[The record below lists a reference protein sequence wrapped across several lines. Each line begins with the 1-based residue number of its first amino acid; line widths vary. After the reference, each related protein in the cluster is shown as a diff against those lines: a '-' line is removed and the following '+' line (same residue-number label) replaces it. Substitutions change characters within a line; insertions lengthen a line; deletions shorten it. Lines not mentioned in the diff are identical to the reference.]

1 MLHAI
6 AATVVFTVP
15 LRIPAVSNK
24 RSILKLGSINQSRQ
38 SMKINI
44 LSAVLLASIM
54 VLFHACQQRRPERP
68 NIIFLLTDDQ
78 RWDALG
84 AMGNEIIRTPNL
96 DGLANEGVLF
106 TNAHVTT
113 AICCCSRASVLTGQ
127 YVSRHGINSF
137 QTDLVGEA
145 LRHTY
150 PLLLKNRAGYRIGF
164 IGKYGIGL
172 EEHPAD
178 SFDFWTCEKV
188 YQPSYELDDGNG
200 NYLHYTDKVKQDIM
214 DFLDRFG
221 GQDPFC
227 LSVSF
232 KAPHVEDNDP
242 RQFIYHPRYKDLYA
256 DVEIPLPETAG
267 QEYWDVFP
275 EDFRTNNE
283 ARKRWEIRFPDPE
296 KYQESVRGY
305 YRLLT
310 GVDDAVGDMLHK
322 LKELGIADNT
332 IIMLMG
338 DNGFYLAEHG
348 MAGKWYPHEE
358 SIRVPL
364 FIYDPRLPVES
375 RGLKRE
381 EMVLNIDVAPTILSL
396 AGVEAPAGMQGH
408 DLTRLYAGPPPEE
421 HWRNEFLYE
430 HTIEIPTIRPSL
442 AVVTEHYKFITYPD
456 LASGFE
462 EFYDLQAD
470 PHEKTN
476 LIHDPAHQETI
487 RACRNRL
494 AELQEQVR

>member
-1 MLHAI
+1 
-6 AATVVFTVP
+6 
-15 LRIPAVSNK
+15 
-24 RSILKLGSINQSRQ
+24 
-38 SMKINI
+38 MKIKLI
-44 LSAVLLASIM
+44 SSVLLAVIM
-54 VLFHACQQRRPERP
+54 ALLHACQKSQPELP

-84 AMGNEIIRTPNL
+84 AMDNEIIRTPNL
-96 DGLANEGVLF
+96 DNLANEGILF

-137 QTDLVGEA
+137 QTDLVGKA
-145 LRHTY
+145 LQQTY
-150 PLLLKNRAGYRIGF
+150 PLLLKNQAGYKIGF

-172 EEHPAD
+172 EQHPVD

-188 YQPSYELDDGNG
+188 GQPRYENEDEDG
-200 NYLHYTDKVKQDIM
+200 NYLHYTDKVQQDIM
-214 DFLDRFG
+214 DFLEQFG
-221 GQDPFC
+221 GQNPFC

-232 KAPHVEDNDP
+232 KAPHVQDGDP

-256 DVEIPLPETAG
+256 DIEIPLPETAG

-283 ARKRWEIRFPDPE
+283 ARIRWEIRFPDSE

-310 GVDDAVGDMLHK
+310 GVDDVVGNMMIRLN
-322 LKELGIADNT
+322 ELGIAGNT
-332 IIMLMG
+332 IIILMG

-364 FIYDPRLPVES
+364 FIYDPRLPLES
-375 RGLKRE
+375 RGMKQE

-396 AGVEAPAGMQGH
+396 AGLESPAGMQGH
-408 DLTRLYAGPPPEE
+408 DLTRLYSGPAMED
-421 HWRNEFLYE
+421 HWRDEFFYE
-430 HTIEIPTIRPSL
+430 HTIEIPTIPPSL
-442 AVVTEHYKFITYPD
+442 AVVTEEYKFITYPA
-456 LASGFE
+456 LESGFE
-462 EFYDLQAD
+462 R
-470 PHEKTN
+470 T
-476 LIHDPAHQETI
+476 
-487 RACRNRL
+487 
-494 AELQEQVR
+494 